1 MANILI
7 FLLFAKLFLLF
18 FNELADFHFLSWL
31 NLRTNKGVVVWIIDR
46 VDRKRSGRKRKCF
59 NAISQ

>member
-31 NLRTNKGVVVWIIDR
+31 NLRTNKGVVVGIIDR
-46 VDRKRSGRKRKCF
+46 DDRKKW
-59 NAISQ
+59 